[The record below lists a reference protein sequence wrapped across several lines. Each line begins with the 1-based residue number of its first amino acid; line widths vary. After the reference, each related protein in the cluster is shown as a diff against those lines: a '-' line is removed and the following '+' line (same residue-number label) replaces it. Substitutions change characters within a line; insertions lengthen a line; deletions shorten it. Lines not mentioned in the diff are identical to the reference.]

1 MPDTPRTYSEPLVTP
16 GTTQSTTLSPSILRT
31 SLDNQGP
38 QDSVEELVRPVEMPV
53 GLLDTSSLTPVD
65 VKADL
70 VLKSIA
76 QKQEPARVKPSSA
89 GTGFVAR
96 PAPVKRENVGPRMT
110 KAAAL
115 RQGLAWDEVKPK
127 RDAQAKSE
135 KEEKEK
141 GVPGYK
147 RTGLNINVAS
157 LGTPSIV
164 PRQTKSSQLRT
175 GQAGT
180 PQSVVKRDPEAI
192 AAANKARQQDEKERR
207 RTSIMT
213 PASLGAPSIAP
224 RQTKSSMLR
233 TGVMPPDSVSSGSSI
248 TRAMSSL
255 SVERTPVAS
264 RTHSSVD
271 LPRETEA
278 EAKARRRSSVQGV
291 RSLGAP
297 SIVNATSEQIGDA
310 SRSPHLSRIY
320 ITPAVV
326 VHLAERLCRLAA
338 ASSPAVIFSVRGAEY
353 EYGFHATGGALPGPQ
368 AYKVE
373 SAACGTEGVVFREVD
388 AV

>member
-1 MPDTPRTYSEPLVTP
+1 MPDTPHTYAEPLLTL
-16 GTTQSTTLSPSILRT
+16 GTTQSTTLSPSTLRT

-38 QDSVEELVRPVEMPV
+38 QDGVEELVHPVEMPV
-53 GLLDTSSLTPVD
+53 GLLDTSSLTLVD
-65 VKADL
+65 VKADP

-115 RQGLAWDEVKPK
+115 RQGLTWDEVKPK

-164 PRQTKSSQLRT
+164 PKQTRSSQLRT

-192 AAANKARQQDEKERR
+192 AAANKARQQEEKERR
-207 RTSIMT
+207 RKSITT

-255 SVERTPVAS
+255 SFERTPVAS
-264 RTHSSVD
+264 RTHSSKVQRPGSQK
-271 LPRETEA
+271 PRSA
-278 EAKARRRSSVQGV
+278 EHY
-291 RSLGAP
+291 
-297 SIVNATSEQIGDA
+297 ATSEQIGDA
-310 SRSPHLSRIY
+310 SRSPYLSRIH

-353 EYGFHATGGALPGPQ
+353 GFHATGSALPWPQ

>member
-1 MPDTPRTYSEPLVTP
+1 MPDTPHTSYSEPLLTP
-16 GTTQSTTLSPSILRT
+16 GTTQSTTLSPSTLRT

-38 QDSVEELVRPVEMPV
+38 QDDVEELVHPIEMPV
-53 GLLDTSSLTPVD
+53 GLLDMSSLTPFD
-65 VKADL
+65 VKADP

-76 QKQEPARVKPSSA
+76 QKQEPAKVKPSSA

-135 KEEKEK
+135 KEEEEK

-147 RTGLNINVAS
+147 RTGLNIYVAS

-192 AAANKARQQDEKERR
+192 AATNKARQQEEKERR
-207 RTSIMT
+207 RKSIIT
-213 PASLGAPSIAP
+213 PASLGAPSIVP

-264 RTHSSVD
+264 RTHSSVY

-297 SIVNATSEQIGDA
+297 SITPRLNRSAMLRAPHTSHA
-310 SRSPHLSRIY
+310 SISHPPSSFTSPSDY
-320 ITPAVV
+320 
-326 VHLAERLCRLAA
+326 A
-338 ASSPAVIFSVRGAEY
+338 ASPQLRPRPSSSASEVQSTVSMRRAAPS
-353 EYGFHATGGALPGPQ
+353 PGPRPT
-368 AYKVE
+368 K
-373 SAACGTEGVVFREVD
+373 SSLLRAAQKALSSEK
-388 AV
+388 